1 MGGVYVN
8 PTLHGLSWERV
19 DRGGYCLLFSRE
31 PALKLTDLVTTEWK
45 MLSSCSIPGLLP
57 LTLEETDM
65 RIQLLYEFTGR
76 RPVLFGGQPTRYSR
90 EEYAR
95 LLIGIVAVL
104 ENCAVYLLSPD
115 RYVLDPAH
123 VYLSGSLSEPELL
136 YLPLRDMDQ
145 EPGIEERFRELA
157 AVLWQHIDWHGE
169 HEDRDLWEEL
179 QEADGYRAVKR
190 ILINSLHHI
199 TRSPVRAQAQ
209 PGGPGKREPQRLQ
222 PHLTPAQ
229 LPAVPSPPSPP
240 SIRFDAAPLTSQ
252 SRPTRQTSAALIGV
266 AALWLMYSI
275 LPEEGMLYISLGLSL
290 LLLDLIYAWWKLP
303 GPQAEAAIAAAEV
316 SLESTLREDTPWR
329 KYPELWPDQAM
340 TPPAAR
346 IPVAEH
352 YAASPDRTVLLPNQ
366 SQATVL
372 LGKSVKTEPEEA
384 YLEYK
389 DSQSLSVT
397 RLPIGADGLV
407 LGRDSDSTPFMRDD
421 RQVSRRH
428 VELLRMD
435 GGLLHLRDLGSKNG
449 TRLNAEALIPYR
461 EYPLGDG
468 DELAVADFCFRFV
481 LPT

>member
-1 MGGVYVN
+1 
-8 PTLHGLSWERV
+8 
-19 DRGGYCLLFSRE
+19 
-31 PALKLTDLVTTEWK
+31 
-45 MLSSCSIPGLLP
+45 
-57 LTLEETDM
+57 
-65 RIQLLYEFTGR
+65 
-76 RPVLFGGQPTRYSR
+76 
-90 EEYAR
+90 
-95 LLIGIVAVL
+95 
-104 ENCAVYLLSPD
+104 
-115 RYVLDPAH
+115 
-123 VYLSGSLSEPELL
+123 
-136 YLPLRDMDQ
+136 
-145 EPGIEERFRELA
+145 
-157 AVLWQHIDWHGE
+157 
-169 HEDRDLWEEL
+169 
-179 QEADGYRAVKR
+179 
-190 ILINSLHHI
+190 
-199 TRSPVRAQAQ
+199 
-209 PGGPGKREPQRLQ
+209 
-222 PHLTPAQ
+222 
-229 LPAVPSPPSPP
+229 
-240 SIRFDAAPLTSQ
+240 
-252 SRPTRQTSAALIGV
+252 
-266 AALWLMYSI
+266 MYSI

-421 RQVSRRH
+421 RQVSHRH

-461 EYPLGDG
+461 EYPLADG